1 MVSMLWIALG
11 NQDEANR
18 WVRNAIKS
26 IAQKIE
32 AR

>member
-1 MVSMLWIALG
+1 MLWSALS

-18 WVRNAIKS
+18 WVRNAIKL

-32 AR
+32 TS

>member
-1 MVSMLWIALG
+1 MLWSALS

-32 AR
+32 AS